1 MGFNVATKTRPL
13 TGQGMLNVIKAGGF
27 SRFCGN
33 YFGGNLGRAT
43 SESRLGTIANKLEDG
58 SVSRLATFDV
68 SAADRAAMSIGK
80 GRVCILGEHLDHD
93 LGPTIS
99 VPMQNGTICVGFA
112 GSGSAQDRGKIIFA
126 NTDPRFETFVSTVN
140 EDPGTIP
147 QLVVSRTTSPAWH
160 FYPSACIIK
169 MMEMFPTLRNSLRNS
184 TTSLVF
190 DGKEPYGVPVS
201 SGLSSSAAIENA
213 TLITLLNLFRSSFP
227 SDVARSTLAELAVAA
242 ENSFANCGR
251 LDQHTS
257 IAPEDRQGVKLDY
270 WHMVRGNW
278 DKAYE
283 FFNLP
288 DNMLLGVVS
297 SDQPASTAQAGY
309 RVRRLSG
316 WAFASVFFS
325 SLMERYG
332 SFSKSAKEFLDSDE
346 MRKNAPSLRDVY
358 DFAQILGLDPL
369 AMYDDMVCQFCE
381 PAYDGDGLLRFMNG
395 YHDNP
400 DLSDKL
406 LSDCGLNMG
415 DIADKRV
422 FKPGYGR
429 YILAEQARVQRA
441 YEQMSAG
448 NYEALK
454 NLISATHYGM
464 SDTYEA
470 GTEQNTRIVD
480 ILAALGIHSRIVGAG
495 FGGYNMFAIFGKTAD
510 ERESQFE
517 VARQTLQEQGY
528 GTCFMAPPGCGSAV
542 FEADAN

>member
-1 MGFNVATKTRPL
+1 MVFNVVAKTKPL
-13 TGQGMLNVIKAGGF
+13 NGQGMLNAFNAGGF
-27 SRFCGN
+27 SRFCGD
-33 YFGGNLGRAT
+33 YFGGSLGQAT
-43 SESRLGTIANKLEDG
+43 
-58 SVSRLATFDV
+58 SVSRLGAIADRLKSGSIFRPVNFDI
-68 SAADRAAMSIGK
+68 STAERAAMSIGK

-99 VPMQNGTICVGFA
+99 VPMQNGTICLGFA
-112 GSGSAQDRGKIIFA
+112 GSGNTKDRGNIIFA

-140 EDPGTIP
+140 EDPGHIP
-147 QLVVSRTTSPAWH
+147 QLSVSRTTTPAWH
-160 FYPSACIIK
+160 FYPSACIVK

-184 TTSLVF
+184 TTLLVF

-213 TLITLLNLFRSSFP
+213 TLITLLNIFRGSFP

-257 IAPEDRQGVKLDY
+257 IAPEGRQGVKLDY

-283 FFNLP
+283 FFDLP

-325 SLMERYG
+325 NLMERYDI
-332 SFSKSAKEFLDSDE
+332 FAKPAKEFLDSDE
-346 MRKNAPSLRDVY
+346 MRKKAPSLRDVY
-358 DFAQILGLDPL
+358 DFAQMLRLDPL
-369 AMYDDMVCQFCE
+369 ALYDDMVCQFCE
-381 PAYDGDGLLRFMNG
+381 PVYDGDGLLRFMNG
-395 YHDNP
+395 YHNNRE
-400 DLSDKL
+400 LSERL
-406 LSDCGLNMG
+406 LSDCGLNMS
-415 DIADKRV
+415 DIVDKRV

-448 NYEALK
+448 NYEALTY
-454 NLISATHYGM
+454 LISATHYGM

-470 GTEQNTRIVD
+470 GTEQNTRITEV
-480 ILAALGIHSRIVGAG
+480 LATLGIHSRIVGAG
-495 FGGYNMFAIFGKTAD
+495 FGGYNMFAIFGDTPE
-510 ERESQFE
+510 ERSGKFE
-517 VARQTLQEQGY
+517 QAKQLLAQNGF

-542 FEADAN
+542 FEADGN